1 MLKQAID
8 FFEESQDIY
17 KILSNISENCLDTT
31 TQFKHWSFNDII
43 RHLHVWN
50 IAAYNSLQGD
60 IEWETFN
67 HNLQTFFKEGKKL
80 SDFEKSITKNFVLVA
95 LQRAILLLK
104 ILLKSAVKLLEI

>member
-17 KILSNISENCLDTT
+17 KILSNISENSLDTT

-50 IAAYNSLQGD
+50 IAAYKSLQGD

-67 HNLQTFFKEGKKL
+67 NNLQNFFKEGKKL
-80 SDFEKSITKNFVLVA
+80 SDFEKIYNKKFK
-95 LQRAILLLK
+95 RK
-104 ILLKSAVKLLEI
+104 KLT